1 MRTPD
6 TTPDRI
12 DNSPLRGRRILILED
27 EMLVALETKSLMWRV
42 GAVVVGP
49 YARVHM
55 ALEAIQSQQIDAAV
69 LDINVAGV
77 HSYAV
82 ADALQARNT
91 PFVFCTGYD
100 RATLPPRFVAVA
112 VVDKPLVPEVLLA
125 ALAEAMRSVA
135 AQAGH

>member
-6 TTPDRI
+6 ETPDRI

-27 EMLVALETKSLMWRV
+27 EMLVALETKSLIWRV

-55 ALEAIQSQQIDAAV
+55 ALEAIQVEQIDAAV

-82 ADALQARNT
+82 ADALRARNI

-100 RATLPPRFVAVA
+100 RASLPPRFAAAA
-112 VVDKPLVPEVLLA
+112 VVEKPLVPGALLT
-125 ALAEAMRSVA
+125 ALAGSLGSVA
-135 AQAGH
+135 AQAGP